1 MFPPGLKKLSTTFRL
16 CKPLANQDDYIHLL
30 GWARNSF
37 TNLAMF
43 DYPYPA
49 HFFSDLPANP
59 VKVSYQPHLH
69 IFAFVLWA
77 ELLPL
82 VQIKINLIITA
93 IFL

>member
-1 MFPPGLKKLSTTFRL
+1 
-16 CKPLANQDDYIHLL
+16 
-30 GWARNSF
+30 
-37 TNLAMF
+37 MF